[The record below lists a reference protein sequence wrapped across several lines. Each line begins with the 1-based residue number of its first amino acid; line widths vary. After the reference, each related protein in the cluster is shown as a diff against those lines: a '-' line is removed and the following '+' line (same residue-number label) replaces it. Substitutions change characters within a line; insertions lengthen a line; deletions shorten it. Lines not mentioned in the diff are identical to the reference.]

1 MDTGFKVPIKR
12 KIDPGDGKG
21 SKVKKA
27 GDANSDDSDN
37 ESRGS
42 NWSDCSQGDLNA
54 SGERLA
60 VKYKAFCKGNRNVEV
75 EFYFPD
81 RPQFIN
87 DVSCFIRKGAFTEKE
102 VARLRK
108 FLTILRKKVNGDL
121 SAPFKVKRG
130 VRQGCPMSGMLYA
143 IAIEPLLHKLR
154 PDLRGFSVPCCL
166 VLRPWRV

>member
-12 KIDPGDGKG
+12 KIDPVDGKG

-108 FLTILRKKVNGDL
+108 FLTILRKKVRL
-121 SAPFKVKRG
+121 E
-130 VRQGCPMSGMLYA
+130 
-143 IAIEPLLHKLR
+143 EP
-154 PDLRGFSVPCCL
+154 PSDT
-166 VLRPWRV
+166 